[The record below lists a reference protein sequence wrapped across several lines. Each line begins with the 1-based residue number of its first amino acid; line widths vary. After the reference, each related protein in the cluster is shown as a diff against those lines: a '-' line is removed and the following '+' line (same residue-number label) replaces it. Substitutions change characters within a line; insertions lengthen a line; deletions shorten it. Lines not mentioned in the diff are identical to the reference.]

1 MTGADLNLAQ
11 VTRALAQSNRPEAEK
26 QATIELQKK
35 IQTAVLTGNGWDE
48 ITPALRQ
55 QADIPWF
62 RSFLTFDPERI
73 MRDVEQPILVVQPL
87 LDAQVP
93 PVNADRLEAAA
104 RARKKPAPIE
114 VVRLP
119 GLNHLLVP
127 ATTGEP
133 AEYSALTDRNVSPA
147 VAASIAGWLQ
157 KIW

>member
-1 MTGADLNLAQ
+1 
-11 VTRALAQSNRPEAEK
+11 
-26 QATIELQKK
+26 
-35 IQTAVLTGNGWDE
+35 
-48 ITPALRQ
+48 
-55 QADIPWF
+55 
-62 RSFLTFDPERI
+62 
-73 MRDVEQPILVVQPL
+73 MRDVDQPILVVQPL

-93 PVNADRLEAAA
+93 PINADRLEAAA
-104 RARKKPAPIE
+104 RARKKPAPVE

-133 AEYSALTDRNVSPA
+133 AEYGALTDRNVSPA

>member
-1 MTGADLNLAQ
+1 
-11 VTRALAQSNRPEAEK
+11 
-26 QATIELQKK
+26 
-35 IQTAVLTGNGWDE
+35 
-48 ITPALRQ
+48 
-55 QADIPWF
+55 
-62 RSFLTFDPERI
+62 
-73 MRDVEQPILVVQPL
+73 MRDVDQPILVVQPL

-93 PVNADRLEAAA
+93 PINAERLEAAA

-147 VAASIAGWLQ
+147 VAGRSRAGCKNLADG
-157 KIW
+157 